1 MDELS
6 QLMDEVRAS
15 RALSL
20 TARYTRG
27 QDGDEVGP
35 LQVTNAEPTDRQS
48 CVTPTSDV
56 RRVTGG
62 TRSAAGDFLRA
73 PTSTADQTDHHANNK
88 KESTTSRIRA
98 LSRLWCEVAPAE
110 IRTCNLPIANPALYQ
125 TATRA
130 PSINYIR
137 SNYLRLQR
145 LT

>member
-1 MDELS
+1 MPNGRTVAADGRSPGVTRVKSNSSLHAWTRWRRGRS
-6 QLMDEVRAS
+6 TPGHQRRAH
-15 RALSL
+15 
-20 TARYTRG
+20 
-27 QDGDEVGP
+27 GP
-35 LQVTNAEPTDRQS
+35 A
-48 CVTPTSDV
+48 SDV